1 MSARM
6 RTKGLPSENLSLE
19 EQIRRRA
26 HELSL
31 QRGDQPGSALDD
43 WLQAEDEILRARK
56 DARVDDTSEESFP
69 SSAPPAY

>member
-1 MSARM
+1 MSAPTRI
-6 RTKGLPSENLSLE
+6 KEFSSEKFSLE

-26 HELSL
+26 HEISL

-56 DARVDDTSEESFP
+56 DARVDEASEESFP
-69 SSAPPAY
+69 SSDPPAY